1 MRLCRRALT
10 ALLEALEQPQRHP
23 QQPQLQ
29 PQLLEPA
36 APQLLQTFVIE
47 HARIGVAYP
56 FHALKQNHRGPVD
69 SELEAHPKLTIDENE
84 RSESKSKGRL
94 FKIVKPLDPKKK
106 LKFTVKMQCCDKK
119 GALLFQCDGLRTA
132 RESSG
137 GRRRDIESKS
147 KQQLFHLEKP
157 LDDNNTIKFTI
168 KTQCHVKKG
177 PFRIHRPQHQ
187 PLQLQPSL

>member
-94 FKIVKPLDPKKK
+94 FKI
-106 LKFTVKMQCCDKK
+106 
-119 GALLFQCDGLRTA
+119 GLRTA